1 LIQSCAIFD
10 DRIADMNAISTS
22 ALRILPAARAAARR
36 VVLGSRRAL
45 VSART
50 AAGVHAMTGVGRRLD
65 RQDQG
70 GNGRTGENANGECRD
85 RLDTMAHVCPETRP
99 GALG

>member
-1 LIQSCAIFD
+1 
-10 DRIADMNAISTS
+10 
-22 ALRILPAARAAARR
+22 
-36 VVLGSRRAL
+36 
-45 VSART
+45 
-50 AAGVHAMTGVGRRLD
+50 MTGVGRRLD